1 MIGSDFAELQLF
13 ITGPILLRKE
23 VREAGL
29 LPEFGHRD
37 SENVKRFGPI
47 MENLR
52 KLSGAPEDYDII
64 IFNGSGTNVLEASV
78 RSLVAS
84 DDTVLNVSVGAFG
97 DLYHKLAVTNGK
109 NAVQLKFD
117 YGRAI
122 DLDKLEQA
130 LEEYSP
136 DVVTFTQNET
146 STGVFNN
153 VPEVCALIH
162 KYGAKSLVD
171 AVSIFGG
178 APSCIAEAKPMM
190 YSTSTQKSLG
200 LPAGFGIAF
209 VSPEGFEKAEKVENR
224 GYTTDILAQV
234 EKARNLQTLTTP
246 NGTLVNQMCVQ
257 LDYIVNDET
266 IEKRFA
272 RHEEMRE
279 MAHEWVEQMD
289 GYSLFAQEGYR
300 SPSVSAVQT
309 APGMTVE
316 KLKQVK
322 EAMRGHGYLFDPGY
336 GKINKELEASGRQP
350 IFRIGHMADISPEML
365 KKYLEILSG
374 VLKDIN

>member
-37 SENVKRFGPI
+37 SENIKRFGPI

-52 KLSGAPEDYDII
+52 KIANAPDDYEVIV
-64 IFNGSGTNVLEASV
+64 FNGSGTNVLEASIC
-78 RSLVAS
+78 SLVAR

-97 DLYHKLAVTNGK
+97 DLYHTLALTHGK

-122 DLDKLEQA
+122 DLDKLEEA
-130 LEEYSP
+130 LDEYSP
-136 DVVTFTQNET
+136 EVVTFTQNET
-146 STGVFNN
+146 STGVINN
-153 VPEVCALIH
+153 VPEVCALIS
-162 KYGAKSLVD
+162 KYGAKPLVD

-178 APSCIAEAKPMM
+178 TPSTISESRPLM
-190 YSTSTQKSLG
+190 YSTSTQKALG

-209 VSPEGFEKAEKVENR
+209 ISPEGFEKAQGVENR
-224 GYTTDILAQV
+224 GYTTDILAQR
-234 EKARNLQTLTTP
+234 EKARNFQTLTTP

-257 LDYIVNDET
+257 LDFIVNDET
-266 IEKRFA
+266 VEKRFA
-272 RHEEMRE
+272 RHDKMRDI
-279 MAHEWVEQMD
+279 AHAWVEGMD

-300 SPSVSAVQT
+300 SPSMTAVQT
-309 APGMTVE
+309 APGMSIE

-322 EAMRGHGYLFDPGY
+322 EIMRGYGYLFDPGY
-336 GKINKELEASGRQP
+336 GRVNKELEESGKQP
-350 IFRIGHMADISPEML
+350 IFRIGHMGDIQPAML
-365 KKYLEILSG
+365 EKYLDTLGE
-374 VLKDIN
+374 VLKGM

>member
-37 SENVKRFGPI
+37 SENIKRFGPI
-47 MENLR
+47 LENLR
-52 KLSGAPEDYDII
+52 KLSGAPDDYEII

-78 RSLVAS
+78 RSLVAQ

-97 DLYHKLAVTNGK
+97 DLYHNLAVSNGK

-117 YGRAI
+117 YGCAI
-122 DLDKLEQA
+122 DLDKLEAA
-130 LEEYSP
+130 LDEYNP

-146 STGVFNN
+146 STGVMNN
-153 VPEVCALIH
+153 VSEVCSLIH

-178 APSCIAEAKPMM
+178 APSTIAEAKPMM
-190 YSTSTQKSLG
+190 YSTSTQKALG

-209 VSPEGFEKAEKVENR
+209 ISPEGFEKAAKVENR
-224 GYTTDILAQV
+224 GYTTDILAQA
-234 EKARNLQTLTTP
+234 EKSRKKQTLTTP

-272 RHEEMRE
+272 RHSLMRDI
-279 MAHEWVEQMD
+279 AHDWVEQMD

-300 SPSVSAVQT
+300 SPSVTSVKT

-336 GKINKELEASGRQP
+336 GKINKELEESGRQP
-350 IFRIGHMADISPEML
+350 IFRIGHMGDITPDML
-365 KKYLEILSG
+365 EKYLETLG
-374 VLKDIN
+374 NVLKKI